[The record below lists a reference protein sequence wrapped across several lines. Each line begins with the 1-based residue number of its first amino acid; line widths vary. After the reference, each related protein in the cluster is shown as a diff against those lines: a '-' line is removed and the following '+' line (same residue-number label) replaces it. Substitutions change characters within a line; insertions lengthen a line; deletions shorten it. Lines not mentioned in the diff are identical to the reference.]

1 MASMTSAEHSRLLY
15 LLDAL
20 RGAPEKASRF
30 LTMADKGETAS
41 LAYRDVL
48 ARLGRATR
56 DGALASAIIAIRQE
70 LL

>member
-1 MASMTSAEHSRLLY
+1 MTSAEHARVLY

-41 LAYRDVL
+41 LAYRDVVT
-48 ARLGRATR
+48 RLGRATQ
-56 DGALASAIIAIRQE
+56 DGKLAPAIVAIRQE